1 MWGSIRA
8 RFSNIQAVLYYFFPN
23 EASALLHL
31 VSLVG
36 FNPTV
41 ASFDLG
47 APKVS
52 YTLQAPSM

>member
-1 MWGSIRA
+1 VGALELGFPTFR
-8 RFSNIQAVLYYFFPN
+8 QYFFPN
-23 EASALLHL
+23 EVFALLHL

-41 ASFDLG
+41 APIDLG

-52 YTLQAPSM
+52 

>member
-1 MWGSIRA
+1 LLCGGALELGFPTFRQ
-8 RFSNIQAVLYYFFPN
+8 FYFFPN

-41 ASFDLG
+41 ASIDLG